1 MIEIRGKPRRL
12 RLDNGPE
19 LVSAELAKWA
29 HKNNID
35 LTFIQP
41 GKPTQNAYIERFN
54 RTFRTE
60 VLDCYVFNT
69 LGEVR
74 RMTAEWITRY
84 NTERPHASLGRIPP
98 AKYAMAK
105 SPQPLL

>member
-1 MIEIRGKPRRL
+1 MQI

-19 LVSAELAKWA
+19 FVSHELADWA
-29 HKNNID
+29 RVCGVR
-35 LTFIQP
+35 LQFIQK

-54 RTFRTE
+54 RTYRQA

-74 RMTAEWITRY
+74 SLTGEWLAYY
-84 NTERPHASLGRIPP
+84 NEDRPHEALGRIPP
-98 AKYAMAK
+98 KSYPVTK
-105 SPQPLL
+105 SP